1 MGSLIL
7 NADDYGWNRAT
18 DEAVDR
24 LAGLGTLSSTTVM
37 VNMPCAEDVIGL
49 QRAHP
54 HLGIGVHLT
63 LTQGEP
69 VSPRSEVPTLIGD
82 DGDFLPLDELTR
94 RLRRG
99 AIRRRDVA
107 AELRRQLR
115 RARQLVG
122 HRLDHWDSHHAVH
135 RFASLYGIFLDVC
148 ADEGLPAMRAH
159 KHYWPGE
166 RLHTRHPSGGARST
180 AIEAYYRFQLFR
192 ARRKFTTPR
201 GLLVLQNLSQLAIL
215 PVQEY
220 DGVFEVLTHP
230 ATGTDGFSGTAMLDD
245 RVHQYEALSS
255 DAVVSALGDA
265 SLLRFCDLEARR

>member
-94 RLRRG
+94 RLRRQKRIYPIHCVG
-99 AIRRRDVA
+99 WKYYDGNFPLFEPDEPLTAESMQYAVRRIMRWFYGPRHVLAVGMAILSLPTVVFWLHRRRDGW
-107 AELRRQLR
+107 RRWSR
-115 RARQLVG
+115 R
-122 HRLDHWDSHHAVH
+122 WWTSVH
-135 RFASLYGIFLDVC
+135 RA
-148 ADEGLPAMRAH
+148 
-159 KHYWPGE
+159 
-166 RLHTRHPSGGARST
+166 GGW
-180 AIEAYYRFQLFR
+180 LLL
-192 ARRKFTTPR
+192 RKWIAALR
-201 GLLVLQNLSQLAIL
+201 K
-215 PVQEY
+215 
-220 DGVFEVLTHP
+220 
-230 ATGTDGFSGTAMLDD
+230 DGF
-245 RVHQYEALSS
+245 LSRL
-255 DAVVSALGDA
+255 A
-265 SLLRFCDLEARR
+265 EARKNCAPASGHESYSD